1 MKSYFL
7 STLQG
12 FFLEARRRSVL
23 KPLKYANCCWLDNSQ
38 DPLSDKREEKNL
50 ERDWRGSRFCNG
62 LILMKLIQYAKSS
75 QYGSLYRGTDGYP
88 GIIFRSIYKP
98 QI

>member
-1 MKSYFL
+1 MTKHNRLAIPSFLTKVSYEDCQVNINEKSD
-7 STLQG
+7 
-12 FFLEARRRSVL
+12 V
-23 KPLKYANCCWLDNSQ
+23 
-38 DPLSDKREEKNL
+38 
-50 ERDWRGSRFCNG
+50 
-62 LILMKLIQYAKSS
+62 LMKLIQYAKSS